1 MAKRR
6 RWVHLATIARV
17 DKPHESMALVRID
30 RERGLVRMK
39 RHRAWKSY
47 TIPLGKLVELGMA
60 RLMREEAEHRGG
72 NMIKATWD
80 LSLLVPYTA
89 GRWGLRHVLLPA
101 RLTKADQLDL
111 AILTAVHYL
120 AKPIPDFEEARRV
133 LMRAAVG
140 EPEPVEET

>member
-1 MAKRR
+1 
-6 RWVHLATIARV
+6 
-17 DKPHESMALVRID
+17 
-30 RERGLVRMK
+30 
-39 RHRAWKSY
+39 
-47 TIPLGKLVELGMA
+47 
-60 RLMREEAEHRGG
+60 
-72 NMIKATWD
+72 MIKATWSSRD

-133 LMRAAVG
+133 LMRAAVVRAAVG